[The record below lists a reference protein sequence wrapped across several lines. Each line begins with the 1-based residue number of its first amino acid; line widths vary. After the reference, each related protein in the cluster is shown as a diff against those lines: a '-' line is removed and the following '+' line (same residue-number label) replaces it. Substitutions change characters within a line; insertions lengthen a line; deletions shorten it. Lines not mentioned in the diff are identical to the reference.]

1 MNLETADFH
10 PSETSRQ
17 PYLSFDK
24 VTTLVVDEADLM
36 LDISFAWLRRVLD
49 NTSAS
54 RNS

>member
-24 VTTLVVDEADLM
+24 VTTL
-36 LDISFAWLRRVLD
+36 WW
-49 NTSAS
+49 TKPT
-54 RNS
+54 